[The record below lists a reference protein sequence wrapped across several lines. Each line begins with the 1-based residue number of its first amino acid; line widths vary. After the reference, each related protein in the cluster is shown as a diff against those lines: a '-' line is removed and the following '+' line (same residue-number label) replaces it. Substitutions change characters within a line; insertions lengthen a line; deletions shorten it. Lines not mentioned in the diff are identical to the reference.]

1 MDRLLDRLFPPKYD
15 FFAML
20 SEQAQLNAQGVDAL
34 FNWLKDASA
43 IESSALRQELKAAD
57 EIRMELERKLID
69 AFTTPFDRG
78 DIYSISIG
86 MNKVIEYAESTL
98 LSMQAYEITANPVMI
113 GMVAILKEGTDQ
125 FAESVAHLK
134 TNPYETESHI
144 AGIRQTHDRIEQSY
158 REAMSAVFKSN
169 NPMEALR
176 QREVY
181 HHIKDASTY
190 LDSAVDI
197 LHKIVVRLT

>member
-1 MDRLLDRLFPPKYD
+1 MSDLLDRFFPPKYD

-20 SEQAQLNAQGVDAL
+20 STQARLNAQGVDAL
-34 FNWLKDASA
+34 FNWMVAPNVT
-43 IESSALRQELKAAD
+43 ESSALQQEVTAAD
-57 EIRMELERKLID
+57 EIRMDLERKLID

-78 DIYSISIG
+78 DIYSISIA

-98 LSMQAYEITANPVMI
+98 LSMQAYAMSANPVII
-113 GMVAILKEGTDQ
+113 GMVAILKKGADT
-125 FAESVAHLK
+125 FAEAVACLK
-134 TNPYETESHI
+134 KDPGQTERFI
-144 AGIRQTHDRIEQSY
+144 AEIRPTHAQIEQRY
-158 REAMSAVFKSN
+158 RDAMSAVFQSD

-181 HHIKDASTY
+181 HHIKDASAN

>member
-1 MDRLLDRLFPPKYD
+1 
-15 FFAML
+15 ML

-144 AGIRQTHDRIEQSY
+144 AGIRQTHDRY
-158 REAMSAVFKSN
+158 RA
-169 NPMEALR
+169 
-176 QREVY
+176 
-181 HHIKDASTY
+181 
-190 LDSAVDI
+190 I
-197 LHKIVVRLT
+197 LP

>member
-1 MDRLLDRLFPPKYD
+1 MENFLDRIFPPKYD

-20 SEQAQLNAQGVDAL
+20 SEQAQMNAQGVNAL
-34 FNWLKDASA
+34 FNWLMDASA

-57 EIRMELERKLID
+57 DIRMELEKKLID

-98 LSMQAYEITANPVMI
+98 LSMQAYEMTANQVI
-113 GMVAILKEGTDQ
+113 VGMVAILKEGTDQ
-125 FAESVAHLK
+125 FAQAVACLK
-134 TNPYETESHI
+134 ANPVQTESYI
-144 AGIRQTHDRIEQSY
+144 AQIRQTHDQIEQFY
-158 REAMSAVFKSN
+158 REAMSAVFKSD

-181 HHIKDASTY
+181 HHIKDASAF

>member
-1 MDRLLDRLFPPKYD
+1 MDSLLDRVFPPKYD
-15 FFAML
+15 FYAML
-20 SEQAQLNAQGVDAL
+20 SKQAQLNAQGVDAL
-34 FNWLKDASA
+34 FNWLKDASV
-43 IESSALRQELKAAD
+43 IESSALCQELKAAD

-98 LSMQAYEITANPVMI
+98 LSMQAYDMSANPVII

-125 FAESVAHLK
+125 FAEAVASLK
-134 TNPYETESHI
+134 ADPVQTESYI
-144 AGIRQTHDRIEQSY
+144 AGIRQTHDRIEQFY
-158 REAMSAVFKSN
+158 RDAMSAVFRSD

-181 HHIKDASTY
+181 HHIKDASAN

>member
-1 MDRLLDRLFPPKYD
+1 MSNLLDRVFPPKYD
-15 FFAML
+15 FYAML
-20 SEQAQLNAQGVDAL
+20 SEQAHLNAQGVDAL
-34 FNWLKDASA
+34 FNWLKDASVM
-43 IESSALRQELKAAD
+43 ESNALRQELKAAD
-57 EIRMELERKLID
+57 EIRMELERTLID

-98 LSMQAYEITANPVMI
+98 LSMQAYDMSANPVII

-125 FAESVAHLK
+125 FAEAVACLK
-134 TNPYETESHI
+134 ADPVQTESSI
-144 AGIRQTHDRIEQSY
+144 AGIRQTHDRIEQFY
-158 REAMSAVFKSN
+158 REAMSAVFKSD

-181 HHIKDASTY
+181 HHIKDASAN

>member
-1 MDRLLDRLFPPKYD
+1 MDNLLDRVFPPKYD
-15 FFAML
+15 FYAML
-20 SEQAQLNAQGVDAL
+20 NQQARLNAQGVEAL
-34 FNWLKDASA
+34 FNWLRDASA
-43 IESSALRQELKAAD
+43 MESSALQQEFKVAD
-57 EIRMELERKLID
+57 EIRMDLEQKLVD

-98 LSMQAYEITANPVMI
+98 LSMQAYDMAANPVII

-125 FAESVAHLK
+125 FAAAVSCLK
-134 TNPYETESHI
+134 ADPVQTESFI
-144 AGIRQTHDRIEQSY
+144 ARIRQTHDRIEQQY
-158 REAMSAVFKSN
+158 RDAMSAVFKSQD
-169 NPMEALR
+169 PMEALR

-181 HHIKDASTY
+181 HHIKDASAY
-190 LDSAVDI
+190 LDSAVDV

>member
-1 MDRLLDRLFPPKYD
+1 M
-15 FFAML
+15 
-20 SEQAQLNAQGVDAL
+20 NAQGVDAL

-57 EIRMELERKLID
+57 DIRMELERKLID

-98 LSMQAYEITANPVMI
+98 LSMQAYAMSANPVII
-113 GMVAILKEGTDQ
+113 GMVAILKEGSDQ
-125 FAESVAHLK
+125 FAEAVACLK
-134 TNPYETESHI
+134 TDPVQTESAI
-144 AGIRQTHDRIEQSY
+144 ARIRQTHDRIEHFY
-158 REAMSAVFKSN
+158 REAMSAVFTSD

-181 HHIKDASTY
+181 HHIKDASAY

>member
-1 MDRLLDRLFPPKYD
+1 MNELLDRIFPPRYD
-15 FFAML
+15 FYAML
-20 SEQAQLNAQGVDAL
+20 SEQAWLNAQGVGAL
-34 FNWLKDASA
+34 LNWLTDASA
-43 IESSALRQELKAAD
+43 MESDVLYQELQAAD
-57 EIRMELERKLID
+57 EIRMDLERKLID

-98 LSMQAYEITANPVMI
+98 LSMQAYAMASNPVI
-113 GMVAILKEGTDQ
+113 IQMVAILQKGADL
-125 FAESVAHLK
+125 FADSIDLLK
-134 TNPYETESHI
+134 TDPARIEQSI
-144 AGIRQTHDRIEQSY
+144 AQIRQTHDQIEQMY
-158 REAMSAVFKSN
+158 RDAMSAVFKSD

-181 HHIKDASTY
+181 HHIKDASAF